1 MKYKIIKL
9 DTPNG
14 ECDAELRIVYHTENA
29 CTQGNAPIISVG
41 ITYGNQEFRGYSKS
55 STPEIAYA
63 NLQKSLPAGVF
74 LKCCL
79 TCRHGNMCP
88 YSNDDAVYCTK
99 DYTVTSKEDV
109 CNLIDRIVKQDFGE
123 LDARQRDYG
132 DFCESYLPQ
141 DDAHY
146 TYNDYSYYIT
156 AHK

>member
-41 ITYGNQEFRGYSKS
+41 ITQGNQEFRGYSKS

-88 YSNDDAVYCTK
+88 YSNDDAVYFTN
-99 DYTVTSKEDV
+99 DYTVTSKDDV